1 MYQNEIFNWALRLLD
16 KAKKSKTIK
25 QAIQKTVE
33 VTRDLIGNKIV
44 DKIRSFSTQ
53 WHSKKSSK
61 KLHSEELHSRSEDK
75 LEVPKERYISPEKRQ
90 QIIDE
95 LRLL

>member
-1 MYQNEIFNWALRLLD
+1 MSL
-16 KAKKSKTIK
+16 KTIK

-33 VTRDLIGNKIV
+33 VTGDLIGNKIV
-44 DKIRSFSTQ
+44 YKITSFSTE
-53 WHSKKSSK
+53 WRHSKKSSE
-61 KLHSEELHSRSEDK
+61 KLHSEELRSQSEGK
-75 LEVPKERYISPEKRQ
+75 LEVPTERYISPEKRQ

>member
-1 MYQNEIFNWALRLLD
+1 MSL
-16 KAKKSKTIK
+16 KTIK
-25 QAIQKTVE
+25 QAIEKTVE
-33 VTRDLIGNKIV
+33 VTGDLIGNKVV
-44 DKIRSFSTQ
+44 DKITSFSTE

-61 KLHSEELHSRSEDK
+61 KLHSEELRSESEGK
-75 LEVPKERYISPEKRQ
+75 LEVPTERYISPEKRQ